1 MRFYMYRDGLFENID
16 KAVECANN
24 LRFREDPMIFWAFVD
39 YYMDNI
45 RTPAEM
51 ADAVAD
57 YLFDDKALPLLYE
70 DMEFEMDQ
78 RKLKKIGDDYVGI
91 VEMDNNDN

>member
-1 MRFYMYRDGLFENID
+1 MRYYKYRDGLFENID
-16 KAVECANN
+16 KAVESAKK
-24 LRFREDPMIFWAFVD
+24 LRFREDPMIFWSFVE

-57 YLFDDKALPLLYE
+57 YLFDDKALQLLYE

-78 RKLKKIGDDYVGI
+78 RKLKKIGDSYIGI
-91 VEMDNNDN
+91 EEAEQ